1 MIGLIII
8 LLASLPSHPYCDE
21 IKDVVLEAGK
31 QETLS
36 MSEATKIIQSC
47 RKSTFD

>member
-1 MIGLIII
+1 MIGLLII

-21 IKDVVLEAGK
+21 IKDVVLEAVEQK
-31 QETLS
+31 TLS
-36 MSEATKIIQSC
+36 MSEAIKIIQSC